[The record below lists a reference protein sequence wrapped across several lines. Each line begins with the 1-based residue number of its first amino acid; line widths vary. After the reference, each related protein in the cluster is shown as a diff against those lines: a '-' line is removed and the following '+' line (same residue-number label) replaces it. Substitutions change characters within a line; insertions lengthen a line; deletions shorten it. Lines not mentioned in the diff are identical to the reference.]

1 MGLLEGDNM
10 KKIIFSVILI
20 FIIGC
25 FVFLSL
31 SNQSSEAVVSFIDKK
46 DIILKIDNSSPI
58 SDELAIEKNGG
69 EKFSIKSFYGS
80 TKYEIYVKQ
89 INSLNSISADY
100 IKLYLCEGSSNR
112 PITDVLVFNDLKVSN
127 SNMDSRRLYVGNIRK
142 NEVIKF
148 NLKMWLSDNY
158 TISNEK
164 RNFEVVVGVRAIN

>member
-1 MGLLEGDNM
+1 M

-20 FIIGC
+20 FIMG
-25 FVFLSL
+25 FVVFLFI
-31 SNQSSEAVVSFIDKK
+31 SNQSGDAVVNFVDKK
-46 DIILKIDNSSPI
+46 DITIKIDNSSPI
-58 SDELAIEKNGG
+58 SDEIAIEKNDG

-89 INSLNSISADY
+89 INSLNSINADY

-112 PITDVLVFNDLKVSN
+112 PLTDVLIFNDLKVSN
-127 SNMDSRRLYVGNIRK
+127 SNMDSRSLYVGNIRK
-142 NEVIKF
+142 NEVIKL